1 MKEEKSLSLRKTPTL
16 VPDVNI
22 FSVVTIFLH
31 ATLLESEI
39 AHLSFTL
46 KISVQQTTE

>member
-1 MKEEKSLSLRKTPTL
+1 MKEYNFLSLKKIPTL

-31 ATLLESEI
+31 VTLLESVI
-39 AHLSFTL
+39 SHLSLTL